1 MSSLHLD
8 IHKDDTVQV
17 MSGKDRG
24 KRGVVVRTV
33 PLEGKIVVKGVN
45 LLKRHQRANT
55 QRGGTK
61 VIQGGIVDFEAPLDY
76 SNVMLVCN
84 RCDKPTRI
92 RKTTLPNG
100 QKAIVCVKC
109 GEVYERA
116 RPKV

>member
-92 RKTTLPNG
+92 RKTMLPNG